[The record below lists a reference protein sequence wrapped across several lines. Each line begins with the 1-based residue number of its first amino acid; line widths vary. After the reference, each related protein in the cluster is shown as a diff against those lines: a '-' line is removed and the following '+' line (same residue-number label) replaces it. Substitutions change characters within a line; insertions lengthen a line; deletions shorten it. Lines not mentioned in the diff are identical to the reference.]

1 MYHFEACN
9 LVVVLLFVY
18 AAFRRQVI
26 PPYVF
31 LVLTITSFTPFVLND
46 FLFPAS
52 YMPDQS
58 MYLEIVQQVRSFD
71 FAALESSSIF
81 NIQVKTAA
89 LLFAFSPI
97 PFMQT
102 VHSLAIC
109 NHLVYAALIIW
120 LYSRKNLRG
129 WPFLF
134 VLLYPS
140 FIFYS
145 SLALR
150 DTFIVA
156 FMVIA
161 TVFFIEEKWK
171 FTGAAMVFLCLLK
184 PQNAILLALFFLIC
198 TFSGSSILKI
208 RQMFISLSIFALVL
222 LFYATMIEGFHLKPF
237 APQIIGKLNTHREF
251 MFLSNGGNQEKL
263 CTPANN

>member
-89 LLFAFSPI
+89 LLFAFRQSHLCKRCTAWL
-97 PFMQT
+97 F
-102 VHSLAIC
+102 AIT
-109 NHLVYAALIIW
+109 
-120 LYSRKNLRG
+120 LYTQPL
-129 WPFLF
+129 
-134 VLLYPS
+134 S
-140 FIFYS
+140 FGCIQEKTFEGGPS
-145 SLALR
+145 SLCCYIPVL
-150 DTFIVA
+150 
-156 FMVIA
+156 
-161 TVFFIEEKWK
+161 FFI
-171 FTGAAMVFLCLLK
+171 
-184 PQNAILLALFFLIC
+184 
-198 TFSGSSILKI
+198 
-208 RQMFISLSIFALVL
+208 
-222 LFYATMIEGFHLKPF
+222 
-237 APQIIGKLNTHREF
+237 AP
-251 MFLSNGGNQEKL
+251 
-263 CTPANN
+263 

>member
-31 LVLTITSFTPFVLND
+31 LVLTITSFTPFFLND

-171 FTGAAMVFLCLLK
+171 FTGAAMVFCV
-184 PQNAILLALFFLIC
+184 C
-198 TFSGSSILKI
+198 
-208 RQMFISLSIFALVL
+208 
-222 LFYATMIEGFHLKPF
+222 
-237 APQIIGKLNTHREF
+237 
-251 MFLSNGGNQEKL
+251 
-263 CTPANN
+263 